1 MTKINQIENE
11 KQPTFNQ
18 PTNNPF
24 KFTMNF
30 QPKKRIDIPPL
41 KAQQKTK
48 IYRQG
53 DILFKQIK
61 VLPSTKS
68 KKVGNV
74 IAEGELVGHT
84 HLLNDGALFEVINS
98 ESLYIKAN
106 ENTRIT
112 HDEHL
117 PIQLES
123 GNYKV
128 VRQREYLGKGLENRT
143 VCD

>member
-24 KFTMNF
+24 KFTVNSS
-30 QPKKRIDIPPL
+30 QPKKKIDAPPL
-41 KAQQKTK
+41 KTLQK

-53 DILFKQIK
+53 DILFKQVK
-61 VLPSTKS
+61 ALPSTRS
-68 KKVGNV
+68 KKVENV
-74 IAEGELVGHT
+74 IAEGELAGHT
-84 HLLNDGALFEVINS
+84 HLLNDGALYEVINS

-117 PIQLES
+117 PIRLES

-128 VRQREYLGKGLENRT
+128 VRQREYLGKGLNHRI
-143 VCD
+143 VAD